1 MQATFIRTV
10 LTGLALAL
18 VAAQPGHAL
27 TLADK
32 PAYLSTGVPPLVM
45 LTMTKDHQLF
55 YKAYNDFTDLDG
67 NGTIETTYD
76 HSFDYYGYFDPKK
89 CYKYDT
95 TLSYFVPFATTT
107 DKYCTVG
114 GNQWSGNFLNWGSMT
129 RMDVLRRLLYGGT
142 RSSDPTSASSAT
154 VLERTYLPMDA
165 HAFAKYYN
173 GTDINK
179 LTPFSVASTA
189 PTGTST
195 SSFSIGTGS
204 KVFNTTMTGV
214 AIGDQ
219 MRVARTSDSTKYMLG
234 YVTAATSGTS
244 VTITVTTTGGA
255 GGAYTDWTITDYTQ
269 TGISLCNT
277 TDATPGSTAKS
288 QTLSTTTYPPL
299 IRVVKGNYALWSA
312 NERWQCAWYSEKSNL
327 QSGFSGIRSNGN
339 DYAKSGFA
347 ASAEN
352 PSETTQK
359 LMATG
364 MTGTKSD
371 YVARVKVCDSTVGLE
386 ANCKSYPSGNSKPT
400 GLLQKYGDDG
410 TINFGLMTGSYSKNI
425 SGGILRKNVR
435 DMKDEVNT
443 TTNGTFTGTAGI
455 VSTLNKMRLY
465 GYTYDNG
472 YYNTDDACDY
482 QQIGIVTSGG
492 GSGGN
497 PANEGNCS
505 SWGNPMSEVYLET
518 LRYFAG
524 KSADSAF
531 VPSTY
536 SSSKDNTLGLPNA
549 TWTDPL
555 TTANYCSPLNVI
567 LINAS
572 SASYDDDQMAKI
584 TDLGSASTAAT
595 LTKTVGDGES
605 ITGGSYFVGDNGTT
619 ADSLCSGKTVTDL
632 GSVKGICPEAPS
644 VKGTYLMAGTAW
656 YAHTNKI
663 RSDAV
668 ATAVPST
675 DTKSL
680 RATTYAVQL
689 ASNTPT
695 ISIPVP
701 GSSTGQTVTLI
712 PAYRLVRTAG
722 YGTGT
727 IVDFKVVQPHTVV
740 SGVGTGSFYII
751 WEDSNQ
757 GGDYDQDM
765 WGLISYSITA
775 TTITVT
781 TDAVAASTANPQGFG
796 YDISGTNKDGAHFHS
811 GIYSFNYTDATGVT
825 GCTNCVVGDAATSVT
840 YTIGTGSAALLHDP
854 LWYAAKWGGFVDYLS
869 GTPLTG
875 DGKPLLTTEW
885 DIKTTTGATGADGIP
900 DTYFYV
906 TNPGQLENAL
916 QSALFAILAESSAS
930 AVATNSTS
938 LRSDALIFQARF
950 NSKDWSGQVL
960 AYTIDTTGAIGAT
973 PIWDAGVVINSQTA
987 TSRTILTLNR
997 DNNKGIP
1004 FRWTDI
1010 SGLTDTTQKDFL
1022 DKDSGGTSDLKGS
1035 LRVDYLRG
1043 DTSNE
1048 GVSSGKFRQRST
1060 SRLGDITFSN
1070 PQYVGR
1076 PNDGYYGSSYAT
1088 FRNST
1093 MASGG
1098 YSDRTPVL
1106 YVGGNDGMLH
1116 GFNACYPVAA
1126 TTCLAADQGKELIAY
1141 VPGKVYS
1148 NLSKLTD
1155 PAYSHKFFVD
1165 GSPTVKDAYGVI
1177 GNCATPPCWRSV
1189 LVSGMNAGG
1198 QGVFA
1203 LDVTDPTQFTEGN
1216 AAKLLIWEFTNADD
1230 ADLGYTYSKPIIARL
1245 SNGKWA
1251 AIFGNGYNSTSGT
1264 AALYVL
1270 YLDKT
1275 LGDAW
1280 TLGTNYFKIDTGAA
1294 GANGLS
1300 SIAGW
1305 DKDGD
1310 GNIDYV
1316 YGGDLQGN
1324 MWKFDISGT
1333 PSTLPTTGWKV
1344 AIGSAPT
1351 YTPLFTAVDLVTPTP
1366 NRQPIATAPA
1376 VSAHPLSGML
1386 VLFGTGKVLETADIA
1401 DTKLQSFYAIWDK
1414 DDGTTVSGRSA
1425 LLQQTITSED
1435 STAGNRSTSA
1445 NTMNWRTATSTSPD
1459 YLGWYMDLVVAPPPT
1474 VSNMKGERHV
1484 GTPKLISGVVFFN
1497 TYIPSTA
1504 LCDFGGDGWLFALNY
1519 ATGGLLP
1526 YPPFDTNNDGKITSA
1541 DSPTGAK
1548 KVGAALGGTTIIDKD
1563 GTGGV
1568 GVSSTT
1574 KGGTTSTPI
1583 QTQGLRGRVS
1593 WRELIQN

>member
-1 MQATFIRTV
+1 MQSTLIRSV

-18 VAAQPGHAL
+18 IAALPGHAL
-27 TLADK
+27 TIADK

-45 LTMTKDHQLF
+45 LAMTKDHQLF

-67 NGTIETTYD
+67 NGTVETTYD
-76 HSFDYYGYFDPKK
+76 HSFNYYGYFDLNK

-95 TLSYFVPFATTT
+95 SLNYFVPFATTAT
-107 DKYCTVG
+107 KYCTVG

-129 RMDVLRRLLYGGT
+129 RMDVLRKLLYGGT
-142 RSSDPTSASSAT
+142 RSSDPTSTSSNT

-165 HAFAKYYN
+165 HAFAKFYN
-173 GTDINK
+173 GSDINQ
-179 LTPFSVASTA
+179 LTPFTVATTA

-195 SSFSIGTGS
+195 SSFSVSTGS
-204 KVFNTTMTGV
+204 KTFTTTMTGV

-219 MRVARTSDSTKYMLG
+219 VRVARTSDSTKYMLG
-234 YVTAATSGTS
+234 YVAAATSGTS
-244 VTITVTTTGGA
+244 VTITITTIGGA
-255 GGAYTDWTITDYTQ
+255 GGPYTDWTITDYSQ

-277 TDATPGSTAKS
+277 TYAPPGGTVKS
-288 QTLSTTTYPPL
+288 QTLSTATFPPL
-299 IRVVKGNYALWSA
+299 IRVAKGNYALWSA
-312 NERWQCAWYSEKSNL
+312 NERWQCAWFSERNHL
-327 QSGFSGIRSNGN
+327 QSGFGGIRSNGN
-339 DYAKSGFA
+339 DYAKSGLA

-352 PSETTQK
+352 PNENTNN
-359 LMATG
+359 LLATG
-364 MTGTKSD
+364 FAGPKSD
-371 YVARVKVCDSTVGLE
+371 YIARVKVCDSTVGLE

-400 GLLQKYGDDG
+400 GLLQKYGDDA
-410 TINFGLMTGSYSKNI
+410 TIKFGLMTGSYSKNI
-425 SGGILRKNVR
+425 SGGILRKNAR
-435 DMKDEVNT
+435 DMTDEVNVL
-443 TTNGTFTGTAGI
+443 TNGTFTGTAGI

-465 GYTYDNG
+465 GYTYDQG
-472 YYNTDDACDY
+472 FFNTDDACDY
-482 QQIGIVTSGG
+482 QQLGIVTSGG

-524 KSADSAF
+524 KSPDSAF
-531 VPSTY
+531 LPSTY
-536 SSSKDNTLGLPNA
+536 TSSKDYTLGLPSA

-584 TDLGSASTAAT
+584 TDLGSASTAAA
-595 LTKTVGDGES
+595 LTKTVGDDEG
-605 ITGGSYFVGDNGTT
+605 ITGGSYFIGDDGVTT
-619 ADSLCSGKTVTDL
+619 TNSLCSGKTITDF
-632 GSVKGICPEAPS
+632 GAIKGICPEAPS
-644 VKGTYLMAGTAW
+644 GKGTFLMAGAAW

-668 ATAVPST
+668 ATAVPAT
-675 DTKSL
+675 DTASL
-680 RATTYAVQL
+680 KATTYAVQL
-689 ASNTPT
+689 ASNTPS

-701 GSSTGQTVTLI
+701 GSATQTVTLI
-712 PAYRLVRTAG
+712 PAYRLVRTLG
-722 YGTGT
+722 FGTGT

-740 SGVGTGSFYII
+740 AGVGTGSFYVN

-781 TDAVAASTANPQGFG
+781 TDAVSASTGNPQGFG
-796 YDISGTNKDGAHFHS
+796 YTISGTNKDGAHFHS
-811 GIYSFNYTDATGVT
+811 GIYTFNYTDPTGVT

-840 YTIGTGSAALLHDP
+840 YTIGTGSAKSLRDP
-854 LWYAAKWGGFVDYLS
+854 LWYAAKWGGFVDFLS
-869 GTPLTG
+869 GLPLTG
-875 DGKPLLTTEW
+875 DKKPLLTSEW
-885 DIKTTTGATGADGIP
+885 DIKTATGASGTDGNP

-906 TNPGQLENAL
+906 TNPAQLENAM
-916 QSALFAILAESSAS
+916 QNALFAILAESSAS

-938 LRSDALIFQARF
+938 LQSNSLVFQARF

-960 AYTIDTTGAIGAT
+960 AYTISTAGVIGAT
-973 PIWDAGVVINSQTA
+973 AVWDAGQVINSQSA
-987 TSRTILTLNR
+987 TSRTILTLNQ
-997 DNNKGIP
+997 DDGKGLA
-1004 FRWTDI
+1004 FRWSDI
-1010 SGLTDTTQKDFL
+1010 TGLTSTIQEDFL
-1022 DKDSGGTSDLKGS
+1022 NKNSGGTVDGQGS

-1043 DTSNE
+1043 DQTKE
-1048 GVSSGKFRQRST
+1048 GVSSGNFRPRNT

-1070 PQYVGR
+1070 PQYVGQ
-1076 PNDGYYGSSYAT
+1076 PNDGYFGSTYAT

-1093 MASGG
+1093 IALGG
-1098 YSDRTPVL
+1098 YSDRIPML
-1106 YVGGNDGMLH
+1106 YVGANDGMMH
-1116 GFNACYPVAA
+1116 GFNACYPAGTGCA
-1126 TTCLAADQGKELIAY
+1126 AADQGKELIAY
-1141 VPGKVYS
+1141 MPGKVYN

-1155 PAYSHKFFVD
+1155 QAYSHKFFVD

-1177 GNCATPPCWRSV
+1177 GQCAAACWRSV
-1189 LVSGMNAGG
+1189 LVSGLNAGG

-1203 LDVTDPTQFTEGN
+1203 LDVTDPSQFSEAN
-1216 AAKLLIWEFTNADD
+1216 AAKLLLWEFTNADD

-1251 AIFGNGYNSTSGT
+1251 AIFGNGYNSTGGT

-1270 YLDKT
+1270 YLDKA
-1275 LGDAW
+1275 LGTAW
-1280 TLGTNYFKIDTGAA
+1280 VLGTNFFKIDTGSA

-1333 PSTLPTTGWKV
+1333 PTTPSGANWKV
-1344 AIGSAPT
+1344 AFGGASP
-1351 YTPLFTAVDLVTPTP
+1351 YNPLFTAVDLITPTP
-1366 NRQPIATAPA
+1366 NRQPITTPPA
-1376 VSAHPLSGML
+1376 VSAHPLYGML
-1386 VLFGTGKVLETADIA
+1386 VLFGTGKVLETADIT
-1401 DTKLQSFYAIWDK
+1401 DTKLQTFYAIWDK
-1414 DDGTTVSGRSA
+1414 DDGSTVSARSD
-1425 LLQQTITSED
+1425 LLQQTITAENNV
-1435 STAGNRSTSA
+1435 TGNRDTSA
-1445 NTMNWRTATSTSPD
+1445 NTMNWKTTTSTAPH
-1459 YLGWYMDLVVAPPPT
+1459 YLGWYMDLVVVPPPT
-1474 VSNMKGERHV
+1474 VANMKGERHV
-1484 GTPKLISGVVFFN
+1484 GTPKLINGVVFFN

-1504 LCDFGGDGWLFALNY
+1504 LCDFGGDGWLMAVNY

-1526 YPPFDTNNDGKITSA
+1526 FPPFDSDNSGSITSA
-1541 DSPTGAK
+1541 DTPTGGK
-1548 KVGAALGGTTIIDKD
+1548 KVGAAIGGTTIINNG
-1563 GTGGV
+1563 GTGGI

-1574 KGGTTSTPI
+1574 KGGTSSTPV
-1583 QTQGLRGRVS
+1583 QTQGLRGRVT